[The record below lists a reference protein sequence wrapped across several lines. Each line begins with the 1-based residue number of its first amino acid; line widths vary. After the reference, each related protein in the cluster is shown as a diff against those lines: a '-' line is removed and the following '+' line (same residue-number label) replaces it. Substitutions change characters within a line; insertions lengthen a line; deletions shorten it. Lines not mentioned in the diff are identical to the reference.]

1 MTINQPSFSSA
12 MIILAII
19 FILFLA
25 GVGILNAPVEFVLIV
40 VTLVTAFYV
49 FAGEVVSVGALLD
62 ACSLEG

>member
-19 FILFLA
+19 FILFPA

-40 VTLVTAFYV
+40 VTLVTAFYAGIMV
-49 FAGEVVSVGALLD
+49 RAGEILLIY
-62 ACSLEG
+62 L

>member
-25 GVGILNAPVEFVLIV
+25 GGDAANLLI
-40 VTLVTAFYV
+40 
-49 FAGEVVSVGALLD
+49 
-62 ACSLEG
+62 

>member
-40 VTLVTAFYV
+40 VTLVTAFMPGIMV
-49 FAGEVVSVGALLD
+49 RAGEILLIY
-62 ACSLEG
+62 L

>member
-19 FILFLA
+19 FILFPA

-40 VTLVTAFYV
+40 VTLVTAFYAV
-49 FAGEVVSVGALLD
+49 LWCALERY
-62 ACSLEG
+62 C